1 MQTIPE
7 MRVEGVSAVRSRGVQ
22 AYTTSRGAATTW
34 KESMIQDSV
43 IVSGQ
48 ASEESVRVRVSG
60 KRSV

>member
-7 MRVEGVSAVRSRGVQ
+7 VRVEGVSAVRGRSVQ

-43 IVSGQ
+43 VVSGQ
-48 ASEESVRVRVSG
+48 ASEEAVKVRVSD
-60 KRSV
+60 KRGV